1 MGQKNSEG
9 GDRIKEERK
18 DVNGDA
24 AAVFFLR
31 YERVE
36 NR

>member
-1 MGQKNSEG
+1 MGQKHSEG

-24 AAVFFLR
+24 AAVFL

-36 NR
+36 NG